1 MPQTEYDFTL
11 PVGYMD
17 GDGTL
22 HRDGTM
28 RLATAR
34 DEIEPLRDA
43 RVRDNSAY
51 LGVLQIARVITR
63 LGNAGQV
70 TPQVIEGLYAVDF
83 DHLQRLYEQVNTVA
97 PSASVATRQPAP
109 AMQLAGAASPGLA
122 QSDAPAS
129 DPAAAPDP
137 AFAPGPPAGLSGISD
152 TALKWLLD
160 DNAVAPAAEHPWNEG
175 MPLGLRQEQQRT
187 RSREA
192 LMRAGVAPR
201 RGRIDEGTPHGAP
214 ARLLRQR
221 SAPSPADSPSPAA
234 MVAPAGA
241 SEPAGAS
248 DPALMRL
255 SSLPPADALLP
266 ANAEP
271 AYAQVDRRAQTAQSS
286 SPVLAERHQRA
297 AAMDELCEELIA
309 RLRRELLVER
319 ERMGAPLGG

>member
-22 HRDGTM
+22 HREGTM

-43 RVRDNSAY
+43 RVRDNGAY

-97 PSASVATRQPAP
+97 PSGPAQQLTPAP
-109 AMQLAGAASPGLA
+109 ARSLAL
-122 QSDAPAS
+122 SDAPAPG
-129 DPAAAPDP
+129 PAADR
-137 AFAPGPPAGLSGISD
+137 PAGLAGISD
-152 TALKWLLD
+152 TALRWLLD
-160 DNAVAPAAEHPWNEG
+160 DDASAPAAAHPWPEG
-175 MPLGLRQEQQRT
+175 LPLGLRQEQQRT

-192 LMRAGVAPR
+192 LMRAGGAPR
-201 RGRIDEGTPHGAP
+201 RGSIDEGSAHGAP
-214 ARLLRQR
+214 PHLL
-221 SAPSPADSPSPAA
+221 
-234 MVAPAGA
+234 
-241 SEPAGAS
+241 
-248 DPALMRL
+248 RL
-255 SSLPPADALLP
+255 SSQPPEEAASRP
-266 ANAEP
+266 YAEP
-271 AYAQVDRRAQTAQSS
+271 ASEQVDREAQAVQLDPSLGAQE
-286 SPVLAERHQRA
+286 PHHRV

-319 ERMGAPLGG
+319 ERMGAPFGG

>member
-17 GDGTL
+17 SDGTL
-22 HRDGTM
+22 HREGTM

-97 PSASVATRQPAP
+97 SSVSAQHLAPAP
-109 AMQLAGAASPGLA
+109 QLAPAPSVGPTS
-122 QSDAPAS
+122 SDAPAL
-129 DPAAAPDP
+129 PD
-137 AFAPGPPAGLSGISD
+137 ALASGPVPDRPAGLAGISD
-152 TALKWLLD
+152 TALRWLLD
-160 DNAVAPAAEHPWNEG
+160 DDAGAPAAERQGTEG
-175 MPLGLRQEQQRT
+175 LPLGLRQEQQRT

-201 RGRIDEGTPHGAP
+201 RGRIDEGSPYGAP
-214 ARLLRQR
+214 PRLARQ
-221 SAPSPADSPSPAA
+221 PPVPPPPESPGPAGTS
-234 MVAPAGA
+234 APAGA
-241 SEPAGAS
+241 SEGA
-248 DPALMRL
+248 LLRL
-255 SSLPPADALLP
+255 SSQPPAETRSA
-266 ANAEP
+266 AFAESGS
-271 AYAQVDRRAQTAQSS
+271 AQVDLLGQSEQPDH
-286 SPVLAERHQRA
+286 SPAPPAPHHRA

>member
-17 GDGTL
+17 SDGTL
-22 HRDGTM
+22 HREGTM

-97 PSASVATRQPAP
+97 PSGSEQQLAPAP
-109 AMQLAGAASPGLA
+109 HLAPT
-122 QSDAPAS
+122 PE
-129 DPAAAPDP
+129 
-137 AFAPGPPAGLSGISD
+137 PPAELAGISD
-152 TALKWLLD
+152 TALRWLLD
-160 DNAVAPAAEHPWNEG
+160 DDGGAPPAEHPWPEG
-175 MPLGLRQEQQRT
+175 LPLGLRQERQRT

-201 RGRIDEGTPHGAP
+201 RGRIDEGSAHGAP

-221 SAPSPADSPSPAA
+221 SAPPAPEWDSPAGTSAS
-234 MVAPAGA
+234 AGA
-241 SEPAGAS
+241 SEPA
-248 DPALMRL
+248 LLRL
-255 SSLPPADALLP
+255 SSQPPAATQSRPD
-266 ANAEP
+266 AEP
-271 AYAQVDRRAQTAQSS
+271 ASTQADRTQSEQLDHS
-286 SPVLAERHQRA
+286 LAPAEPHHRA

-319 ERMGAPLGG
+319 ERMGAPFGG

>member
-17 GDGTL
+17 SDGTL

-97 PSASVATRQPAP
+97 PSAPVQQMAP
-109 AMQLAGAASPGLA
+109 MQGLSGAASPVLA
-122 QSDAPAS
+122 LADAPAS
-129 DPAAAPDP
+129 APAPASTPAAP
-137 AFAPGPPAGLSGISD
+137 ASSSTSTSAPGPPLGLSGISD
-152 TALKWLLD
+152 TALSWLLD
-160 DNAVAPAAEHPWNEG
+160 DGAGPPATEHPWSEG

-201 RGRIDEGTPHGAP
+201 RGRIDEGSVHGA
-214 ARLLRQR
+214 Q
-221 SAPSPADSPSPAA
+221 
-234 MVAPAGA
+234 
-241 SEPAGAS
+241 
-248 DPALMRL
+248 PALMRL
-255 SSLPPADALLP
+255 SSQPSAGTQPPQDV
-266 ANAEP
+266 EP
-271 AYAQVDRRAQTAQSS
+271 APARVDRGPRS
-286 SPVLAERHQRA
+286 ERLDPLSAPPESHQRA
-297 AAMDELCEELIA
+297 AAMDELCDELIA